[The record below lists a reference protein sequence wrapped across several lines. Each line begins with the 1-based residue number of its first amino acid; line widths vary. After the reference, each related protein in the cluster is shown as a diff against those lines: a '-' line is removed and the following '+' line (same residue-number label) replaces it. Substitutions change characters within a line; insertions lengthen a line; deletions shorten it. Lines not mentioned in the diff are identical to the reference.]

1 MPNEQVLEGM
11 YTLDLAHITHVRHR
25 EHRRFIAP
33 GERVLARLLR
43 AGAYDSVTH
52 LMVEWPTEAEL
63 EAVAKLPKFEGL
75 RLPKLF
81 GLELDV
87 TGATTLSHVLD
98 LIGPEMES
106 IALWGL
112 HTVVRTP
119 DELLHLG
126 DHAHLE
132 NALLGALPQLDPDAE
147 SLDYS
152 LGGVFAPLARHCGP
166 WLDEPA

>member
-106 IALWGL
+106 RVDRKSCLGL
-112 HTVVRTP
+112 I
-119 DELLHLG
+119 
-126 DHAHLE
+126 E
-132 NALLGALPQLDPDAE
+132 NATGHCANARLMSAMLALQR
-147 SLDYS
+147 
-152 LGGVFAPLARHCGP
+152 GGERRQSGG
-166 WLDEPA
+166 DR